1 MRPTK
6 RCIAG
11 HDSRVNSHDAKSSPL
26 LRLLAVLSVIS
37 LTGCAASTEDPESE
51 DDDGEAIDTDESAVT
66 AAFMATEETTDTSRI
81 NSRRKA
87 IGKRALTRRAC
98 LNSIARD
105 WSKKMAAA
113 KRLSHNPNTA
123 AQINGRCGS
132 LVWRRIGENVGV
144 GPSEPS
150 IWSALMASPPH
161 KANIEGAYD
170 SVGVGI
176 YRAADGTR
184 WLTQVYADF

>member
-6 RCIAG
+6 RCGAG
-11 HDSRVNSHDAKSSPL
+11 HESRVSPPTATSSSL
-26 LRLLAVLSVIS
+26 LRLLAALSV
-37 LTGCAASTEDPESE
+37 LTLAGCTASTADPESE

-66 AAFMATEETTDTSRI
+66 AAFMGTEEATDASRI
-81 NSRRKA
+81 NHRRKA

-98 LNSIARD
+98 LDSIARD
-105 WSKKMAAA
+105 WSKKMANA

-150 IWSALMASPPH
+150 IWTALMGSPPH
-161 KANIEGAYD
+161 RANIEGSYD